1 MNGKTHLNKFKGIEN
16 MFSDNNE
23 IKVENNNRKI
33 MGKILMLGDWTIYFK
48 VAHRVFPGGSVVK
61 NPTAIAGDTG
71 LIRKIWEDPTCH
83 TASKPVHH
91 NY

>member
-1 MNGKTHLNKFKGIEN
+1 